1 MTIPRAEWVRTL
13 TANPPEEI
21 IQRAR
26 EFAAPY
32 QLQHLINPQAGLGML
47 KMADGALAE
56 PFFLGE
62 FPASQ
67 AHIRLLDKGEIVAEG
82 AATIMADS
90 VDLAE
95 ALAICDAVM
104 AYRLPGQSIVEE
116 LMAHGLQQNKFEE
129 AKRRAMLDRTQ
140 VDFSL
145 LNAAGE
151 ADE

>member
-1 MTIPRAEWVRTL
+1 MTIKREEWIRAL
-13 TANPPEEI
+13 TANAPDAVL
-21 IQRAR
+21 QCAR
-26 EFAAPY
+26 DIAAAY
-32 QLQHLINPQAGLGML
+32 EVQHLINPQAGLGML
-47 KMADGALAE
+47 KMADGAFAE

-67 AHIRLLDKGEIVAEG
+67 AHIRLLDKQGVVAEG
-82 AATIMADS
+82 AATVMADS

-104 AYRLPGQSIVEE
+104 AYRLPGQSKVEE
-116 LMAHGLQQNKFEE
+116 LMAHGQQRNKFEE

-145 LNAAGE
+145 LNATGE
-151 ADE
+151 DDE